1 MNRYLAVWLLLT
13 LVASCVVFARAR
25 ISLGPLPDRDAQA
38 WAHAWLAAAAGGRP
52 RPAAPESAV
61 RYRAAG
67 PILISAYVNGRMRAR
82 YVGDREL
89 VASLTRAAD
98 SFAKKRELRSDRV
111 FRVLVTRGE
120 GPLLRVPGLSLFS
133 LVPLR
138 DGLIARAGD
147 RSAYLTPDDLVE
159 REVADH
165 AVRPP
170 VPDLTFG
177 TELGPLLDELSQ
189 SLGGKVAV
197 SRVVL
202 TPLTAASSE
211 LPITREAALDAAS
224 QHAQFIL
231 RHQSPDGRYAYV
243 YDAHHDRVRASA
255 GYSLTRHSGTT
266 FFLAQA
272 ARLLHMPEARE
283 GALRAL
289 DFLQREALTS
299 CGAPDR
305 LCAIWGNEVELGAS
319 ALAALASAELLRSG
333 DEARVRELL
342 RGLLGFLRAQQRA
355 DGELMHDYDRH
366 TNKPIDV
373 QHMYYSGEAALAL
386 WAGYE
391 ILGDP
396 RDESAARRLMT
407 HLTGAGWSFFGA
419 RYFYG
424 EEHWTCQAVAR
435 AAPHM
440 DVSNALEFCL
450 RWGGFQRRLQYGPGQ
465 TPWPVTGA
473 LGVGPVLL
481 PRVTLAASRVE
492 ALAPIYGLQRSRG
505 QLDEP
510 LAQMLERSVGLLLRS
525 RWDSRET
532 HLFARPVAAIGGMP
546 NTPAELTSRAD
557 MVQHAGSALLAWAE
571 LHTPAD

>member
-1 MNRYLAVWLLLT
+1 MNRYLALWLLFT
-13 LVASCVVFARAR
+13 LLASCVVYSRAR
-25 ISLGPLPDRDAQA
+25 IPLGPLPERDAQA
-38 WAHAWLAAAAGGRP
+38 WAYAWLAAAASGGP
-52 RPAAPESAV
+52 RPDAPESAR

-67 PILISAYVNGRMRAR
+67 PILVSAYVKGQLRVR
-82 YVGDREL
+82 YIGDTDL
-89 VASLTRAAD
+89 VSSLTRAAE
-98 SFAKKRELRSDRV
+98 SFAGKRELKADRV

-120 GPLLRVPGLSLFS
+120 GPLLQLPGLQLFS

-138 DGLIARAGD
+138 DGLLARDGD
-147 RSAYLTPDDLVE
+147 HIAYLTPDDLVE
-159 REVADH
+159 REVSDR

-177 TELGPLLDELSQ
+177 TDLVPLLAELGRM
-189 SLGGKVAV
+189 LGGHPQV

-202 TPLTAASSE
+202 TPLTAASPE
-211 LPITREAALDAAS
+211 EPITPEAALAAARK
-224 QHAQFIL
+224 HAEFIL
-231 RHQSPDGRYAYV
+231 RHQSPEGRFAYV
-243 YDAHHDRVRASA
+243 YDAHRDRLRASA
-255 GYSLTRHSGTT
+255 GYSLTRHAGTS

-272 ARLLHMPEARE
+272 ARVLGMPEARA

-289 DFLQREALTS
+289 EFLSRDALAS
-299 CGAPDR
+299 CGAPER
-305 LCAIWGNEVELGAS
+305 KCAIWGGQVEVGAS
-319 ALAALASAELLRSG
+319 ALGALASAELLRSG
-333 DEARVRELL
+333 DEPHVRDLL
-342 RGLLGFLRAQQRA
+342 RSLLDFLRAQQRA
-355 DGELMHDYDRH
+355 DGELMHEYDRGSD
-366 TNKPIDV
+366 KPIDV

-396 RDESAARRLMT
+396 RDKTAARRLMT

-424 EEHWTCQAVAR
+424 EEHWTCQAVGR
-435 AAPHM
+435 AARHM
-440 DVSNALEFCL
+440 DVSDALDFCL
-450 RWGGFQRRLQYGPGQ
+450 RWGGFQRRLQYGPGE
-465 TPWPVTGA
+465 TPWPVSGA
-473 LGVGPVLL
+473 LGVGPLLL

-492 ALAPIYGLQRSRG
+492 ALVPIYGLQRARG
-505 QLDEP
+505 RRDEP
-510 LAQMLERSVGLLLRS
+510 LAQMLERSIGLLLRS

-571 LHTPAD
+571 LHTPAH